1 MIMTKN
7 TTKDLLIEEYKKTIK
22 ELLEKISKLEKEIEK
37 WKKGSNIME
46 YHTYQEL
53 VNKLNYLLKEN
64 RELTYMFYHIP
75 LRTLKDILISPY
87 ISNDLKR
94 RWMKIYEKKYRYL
107 QRTTN
112 NDRREEPE
120 TSNSE

>member
-1 MIMTKN
+1 
-7 TTKDLLIEEYKKTIK
+7 
-22 ELLEKISKLEKEIEK
+22 
-37 WKKGSNIME
+37 ME

-53 VNKLNYLLKEN
+53 VDRLNYLIKEN
-64 RELTYMFYHIP
+64 KELTKMFYLIP
-75 LRTLKDILISPY
+75 LKTIKDMLITPY
-87 ISNDLKR
+87 IDDETKV

-112 NDRREEPE
+112 GAREEPE

>member
-1 MIMTKN
+1 
-7 TTKDLLIEEYKKTIK
+7 
-22 ELLEKISKLEKEIEK
+22 
-37 WKKGSNIME
+37 ME

-53 VNKLNYLLKEN
+53 VDRLNYLIKEN
-64 RELTYMFYHIP
+64 KELTKMFYLIP
-75 LRTLKDILISPY
+75 LKTIKDMLITPY
-87 ISNDLKR
+87 IDDETKV

-112 NDRREEPE
+112 GAREESE